1 MAANKNSYTFKLTA
15 EQQDQ
20 LEELLK
26 TGNFLPIEVP
36 YTRVAVD
43 AEDCKVMLYTS
54 GKCLVQGKG
63 ATDWVQFVL
72 EPTILKEVVTGYE
85 EVLQPQA
92 FEPHIGIDE
101 SGKGDFFGPMVIA
114 AVYTNPDLTSAFQKM
129 GVRDS
134 KNISSDKK
142 AIGMAR
148 ELRDLLGNRYSIV
161 PIGMGAYNR
170 LYAKM
175 KSVNSLLAWGHSRA
189 LENLLDVVP
198 SCPRAVADQFGP
210 KQQTERALMRKG
222 RHIELIQ
229 RPKAE
234 SDPAVAAASIL
245 ARAAFLDALERLG
258 KKYGAEFPKGASSR
272 VVDSAIALV
281 KSRGPEI
288 LLETAK
294 CHFKTTDKVL
304 AAAGHRRAEL
314 GPEGEAVSK
323 PYTRKRAS

>member
-1 MAANKNSYTFKLTA
+1 MTAKNSYTFKLTP

-20 LEELLK
+20 LEGLLK

-36 YTRVAVD
+36 YTRIAVD

-85 EVLQPQA
+85 EVLHPQA

-114 AVYTNPDLTSAFQKM
+114 AVYTNPDLTAAFQKM

-134 KNISSDKK
+134 KNISSDQK
-142 AIGMAR
+142 AMGMAR
-148 ELRDLLGNRYSIV
+148 DLRALLGKRYAVV
-161 PIGMGAYNR
+161 PIGMRAYNR

-175 KSVNSLLAWGHSRA
+175 RSVNSLLAWGHSRA

-245 ARAAFLDALERLG
+245 ARAAFLDALDRLS
-258 KKYGAEFPKGASSR
+258 KKHGVEFPKGASSR
-272 VVDSAIALV
+272 VVESAVTLV
-281 KSRGPEI
+281 KDHGPEI
-288 LLETAK
+288 LLDTAK
-294 CHFKTTDKVL
+294 CHFKTADKVL
-304 AAAGHRRAEL
+304 VAAGHRRAEL